1 MPPKK
6 QDNAP
11 KKVKPSADDKMFG
24 MKNKKGGAAQKQL
37 QQLKAMSN
45 IVDFYIST
53 LGGKAATEAA
63 AANA

>member
-37 QQLKAMSN
+37 QQLKAMS
-45 IVDFYIST
+45 
-53 LGGKAATEAA
+53 KASM
-63 AANA
+63 NDN